1 MLDLYDY
8 YMYNHWVK
16 NFAKVGDNMNENI
29 QPNYHDVT
37 VVCACGAS
45 FVCGT
50 TKDGDTIKV
59 EVCSKCHPYYTG
71 KQKLVDTGGRVEKF
85 KKRYSL

>member
-1 MLDLYDY
+1 
-8 YMYNHWVK
+8 
-16 NFAKVGDNMNENI
+16 MNENI

-50 TKDGDTIKV
+50 TKDGDTINV
-59 EVCSKCHPYYTG
+59 EVCSKCYPYYTG
-71 KQKLVDTGGRVEKF
+71 KQKLVDTGGRVDKF

>member
-1 MLDLYDY
+1 MLDFPDY

-71 KQKLVDTGGRVEKF
+71 KQKLVDTGGRVDKF

>member
-1 MLDLYDY
+1 
-8 YMYNHWVK
+8 MYNHWVK

-71 KQKLVDTGGRVEKF
+71 KQKLVDTGGRVDKF
-85 KKRYSL
+85 KKRYNL

>member
-1 MLDLYDY
+1 MLDLYNY

-71 KQKLVDTGGRVEKF
+71 KQKLVDTGGRVDKF
-85 KKRYSL
+85 KKRYNL